1 MDALIYPSFFVS
13 SVCDVVPT
21 YIHDI
26 HNPPPAFLTDA
37 AAPLFIF
44 HLSLSLF
51 NKQILSMFNVKELS
65 PAPPHFFT
73 NKI

>member
-1 MDALIYPSFFVS
+1 MY
-13 SVCDVVPT
+13 
-21 YIHDI
+21 DI

-44 HLSLSLF
+44 HLPLSLF

-65 PAPPHFFT
+65 PAPPYFFT